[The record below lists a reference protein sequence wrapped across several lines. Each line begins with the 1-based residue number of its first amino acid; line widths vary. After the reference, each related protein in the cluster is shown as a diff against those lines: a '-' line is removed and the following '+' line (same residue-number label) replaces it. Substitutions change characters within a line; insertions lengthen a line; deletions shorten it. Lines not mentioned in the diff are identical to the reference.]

1 MTSAAPAAPSE
12 LYTSV
17 GHGPSAFRPGL
28 WQFRLQMWNFPDYQ
42 ASVDSLLALNQKLVG
57 YFPDADPVPE
67 RWEDVISGDGL
78 RIHLLPH
85 QEKTE
90 GRFPGFTV
98 IAEGYDTLEEAEAEK
113 AAFMEWFTA
122 LTGAGWGLVN

>member
-1 MTSAAPAAPSE
+1 MNTAAPAPRE
-12 LYTSV
+12 LYTSI
-17 GHGPSAFRPGL
+17 GFGPSAFRPGL
-28 WQFRLQMWNFPDYQ
+28 FQFRLQMWNFPDYDQ
-42 ASVDSLLALNQKLVG
+42 SVNSLLALNEKLVD

-67 RWEDVISGDGL
+67 RWEDVITGEGL

-90 GRFPGFTV
+90 NRYPGFTV
-98 IAEGYDTLEEAEAEK
+98 IAEGYDTLAEAEFEK
-113 AAFMEWFTA
+113 ARFMDFFSE